1 MNWFT
6 ATWHTVFYQ
15 PIFNLLIL
23 IVLIMPNHDLGLAI
37 IAMTLI
43 VKLAMWPL
51 TQKALK
57 SQRAMAVLQPKVA
70 ELKVLYK
77 DNQEKLGKELMAL
90 YAKEK
95 VSPATSC
102 VLVLVQLPVMI
113 ALYRALMHGV
123 GVGSNDM
130 NVLYS
135 FVPHGLVLKPT
146 LLGLL
151 DLSKSSIPLAIA
163 AGAAQFVQGW
173 LTVRQTQPHKPPGST
188 DEETMAM
195 VNKQMMY
202 MMPVLTVFIGW
213 KMPAGLSL
221 YWFVMTALAALQ
233 QYLLVKPFMSFLN
246 RTPKLPAPPVPPAPP
261 TAA

>member
-37 IAMTLI
+37 IVMTFI

-57 SQRAMAVLQPKVA
+57 SQKAMAQLQPKVA

-77 DNQEKLGKELMAL
+77 TNQEKLGKELMAL

-102 VLVLVQLPVMI
+102 VLVLVQLPIFI
-113 ALYRALMHGV
+113 ALYRALSK
-123 GVGSNDM
+123 GVGSEGLDA
-130 NVLYS
+130 LYA
-135 FVPHGLVLKPT
+135 FVPNPGTIKPT
-146 LLGLL
+146 LLGFL
-151 DLSKSSIPLAIA
+151 DLAHPSIPLAIA

-173 LTVRQTQPHKPPGST
+173 LTVRQTQPHQPPGSK

-221 YWFVMTALAALQ
+221 YWFVMTALSAIQ
-233 QYLLVKPFMSFLN
+233 QYLLVKPFMKFLN
-246 RTPKLPAPPVPPAPP
+246 RSPKLPTPPAPP
-261 TAA
+261 AAA

>member
-1 MNWFT
+1 MNWFS

-23 IVLIMPNHDLGLAI
+23 IVLIMPNRDLGLAI
-37 IAMTLI
+37 IVMTFVI
-43 VKLAMWPL
+43 KMAMWPL

-70 ELKVLYK
+70 ALKAEYK
-77 DNQEKLGKELMAL
+77 TDQEKLGKELMAL

-123 GVGSNDM
+123 GVGTNDM

-135 FVPHGLVLKPT
+135 FVPHDLVLKPT
-146 LLGLL
+146 LLGLM
-151 DLSKSSIPLAIA
+151 DLSKRSIPLALA
-163 AGAAQFVQGW
+163 AGVAQFVQGW
-173 LTVRQTQPHKPPGST
+173 LTVRQTQPHQPPGST

-202 MMPVLTVFIGW
+202 MMPIVTVFIGW

-221 YWFVMTALAALQ
+221 YWFVMTSLAALQ

-246 RTPKLPAPPVPPAPP
+246 RTPKLETPPAPP
-261 TAA
+261 TPPAAS